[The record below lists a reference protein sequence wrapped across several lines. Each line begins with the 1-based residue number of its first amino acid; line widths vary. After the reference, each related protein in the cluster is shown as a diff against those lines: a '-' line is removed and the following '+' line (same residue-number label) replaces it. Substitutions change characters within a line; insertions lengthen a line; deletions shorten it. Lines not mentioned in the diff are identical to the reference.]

1 MDQQMYQPTDR
12 QDEMLQIDLGGGQ
25 ARVLLC
31 STTHMA
37 QECADI
43 HGASPVAAA
52 ALGRLMTGTA
62 MMGIMMKGE
71 DESVT
76 VTLKGDGPL
85 GALIAI
91 ADHGDVRA
99 CADDP
104 TVSLPLRADGKL
116 DVGGA
121 VGHTGRM
128 TVVRDLGGGKQ
139 YIGQSEIVSGEIAM
153 DFANYFTVSEQQPS
167 LVALGVRIHEG
178 LVLQAGGILIQ
189 PLPGCPEET
198 IDQLELRSPMFA
210 DISRELAYGSLDQLT
225 EDWFRGLEPRILERT
240 PLRYHCGC
248 SRERMERALI
258 SLGRGDLQ
266 SLIDEGQ
273 GAELSCHFCHAK
285 HFFTTEDLRRMLA
298 YSIQKEEGENP

>member
-1 MDQQMYQPTDR
+1 M
-12 QDEMLQIDLGGGQ
+12 DEMIQHPDEILQIDLGEGQ

-31 STTHMA
+31 SSTEMTRKCT
-37 QECADI
+37 EI
-43 HGASPVAAA
+43 HGASAVAAA
-52 ALGRLMTGTA
+52 ALGRLMTGAA
-62 MMGIMMKGE
+62 MMGVMLKGE
-71 DESVT
+71 EESVT
-76 VTLKGDGPL
+76 VTFKGDGPMGTL
-85 GALIAI
+85 MAV

-128 TVVRDLGGGKQ
+128 IVVRDLGHGKQ
-139 YIGQSEIVSGEIAM
+139 YVGQSEIVSGEIAM

-189 PLPGCPEET
+189 PLPGCPEEM

-210 DISRELAYGSLDQLT
+210 YISRELTFGTLEELT
-225 EDWFRGLEPRILERT
+225 GDWFRGLNPRILERT
-240 PLRYHCGC
+240 PIRYRCSC
-248 SRERMERALI
+248 SRERMEKALI
-258 SLGRGDLQ
+258 SLGRKDLQ

-273 GAELSCHFCHAK
+273 GAELSCHFCHRK
-285 HFFTTEDLRRMLA
+285 HFFTTEQLKDMLEKA
-298 YSIQKEEGENP
+298 GTKA

>member
-1 MDQQMYQPTDR
+1 MGT
-12 QDEMLQIDLGGGQ
+12 L
-25 ARVLLC
+25 
-31 STTHMA
+31 MA
-37 QECADI
+37 
-43 HGASPVAAA
+43 V
-52 ALGRLMTGTA
+52 
-62 MMGIMMKGE
+62 
-71 DESVT
+71 
-76 VTLKGDGPL
+76 
-85 GALIAI
+85 

-128 TVVRDLGGGKQ
+128 IVVRDLGNGKQ
-139 YIGQSEIVSGEIAM
+139 YVGQSEIVSGEIAM

-189 PLPGCPEET
+189 PLPGCPEEM

-210 DISRELAYGSLDQLT
+210 DISRELTFGTLEEMT
-225 EDWFRGLEPRILERT
+225 GDWFRGLNPRILERT
-240 PLRYHCGC
+240 PIRYRCSC
-248 SRERMERALI
+248 SRERMEKALI
-258 SLGRGDLQ
+258 SLGRKDLQ

-273 GAELSCHFCHAK
+273 GAELSCHFCHRK
-285 HFFTTEDLRRMLA
+285 HFFTTEQLKDMLEKA
-298 YSIQKEEGENP
+298 GTKA

>member
-1 MDQQMYQPTDR
+1 MEEIIKHP
-12 QDEMLQIDLGGGQ
+12 DEILQIDLGGGQ

-31 STTHMA
+31 SSTDMA

-62 MMGIMMKGE
+62 MMGIMLKGDE
-71 DESVT
+71 ESVT
-76 VTLKGDGPL
+76 VTMKGGGPMGTL
-85 GALIAI
+85 MAV

-99 CADDP
+99 YADDP
-104 TVSLPLRADGKL
+104 TVELPLREDGKL

-121 VGHTGRM
+121 VGRDGRM

-178 LVLQAGGILIQ
+178 TVLQAGGILIQ
-189 PLPGCPEET
+189 PLPDCPEEM
-198 IDQLELRSPMFA
+198 IEQLELRSPMFA
-210 DISRELAYGSLDQLT
+210 DISRELAYGTLDELT
-225 EDWFRGLEPRILERT
+225 EDWFRGLEPKILERT
-240 PLRYHCGC
+240 PIRYRCSC
-248 SRERMERALI
+248 SRERMEKALV
-258 SLGRGDLQ
+258 SLGRKDLQ

-273 GAELSCHFCHAK
+273 GAELSCHFCHRK
-285 HFFTTEDLRRMLA
+285 HFFTTEQLTELLDRAKR
-298 YSIQKEEGENP
+298 

>member
-1 MDQQMYQPTDR
+1 M
-12 QDEMLQIDLGGGQ
+12 DEMIQHPDEILHIDLGEGQ

-31 STTHMA
+31 SSTEMTRKCT
-37 QECADI
+37 EI
-43 HGASPVAAA
+43 HGASAVAAA
-52 ALGRLMTGTA
+52 ALGRLMTGAA
-62 MMGIMMKGE
+62 MMGVMLKGE
-71 DESVT
+71 EESVT
-76 VTLKGDGPL
+76 VTFKGDGPMGTL
-85 GALIAI
+85 MAV

-128 TVVRDLGGGKQ
+128 IVVRDLGHGKQ
-139 YIGQSEIVSGEIAM
+139 YVGQSEIVSGEIAM

-189 PLPGCPEET
+189 PLPGCPEEM

-210 DISRELAYGSLDQLT
+210 DISRELTFGTLEELT
-225 EDWFRGLEPRILERT
+225 GDWFRGLNPRILERT
-240 PLRYHCGC
+240 PIRYRCSC
-248 SRERMERALI
+248 SRERMEKALI
-258 SLGRGDLQ
+258 SLGRKDLQ

-273 GAELSCHFCHAK
+273 GAELSCHFCHRK
-285 HFFTTEDLRRMLA
+285 HFFTTEQLKDMLEKA
-298 YSIQKEEGENP
+298 GTKA

>member
-1 MDQQMYQPTDR
+1 MIQHP
-12 QDEMLQIDLGGGQ
+12 DEILHIDLGEGQ

-31 STTHMA
+31 SSTEMTRKCT
-37 QECADI
+37 EI
-43 HGASPVAAA
+43 HGASAVAAA
-52 ALGRLMTGTA
+52 ALGRLMTGAA
-62 MMGIMMKGE
+62 MMGVMLKGE
-71 DESVT
+71 EESVT
-76 VTLKGDGPL
+76 VTFKGDGPMGTL
-85 GALIAI
+85 MAV

-104 TVSLPLRADGKL
+104 TVSLPLREDGKL

-128 TVVRDLGGGKQ
+128 IVVRDLGNGKQ
-139 YIGQSEIVSGEIAM
+139 YVGQSEIVSGEIAM

-189 PLPGCPEET
+189 PLPGCPEEM

-210 DISRELAYGSLDQLT
+210 DISRELTFGTLEELT
-225 EDWFRGLEPRILERT
+225 GDWFRGLNPRILERT
-240 PLRYHCGC
+240 PIRYRCSC
-248 SRERMERALI
+248 SRERMEKALI
-258 SLGRGDLQ
+258 SLGRKDLQ

-273 GAELSCHFCHAK
+273 GAELSCHFCHRK
-285 HFFTTEDLRRMLA
+285 HFFTTEQLKDMLEKA
-298 YSIQKEEGENP
+298 GTKA

>member
-1 MDQQMYQPTDR
+1 M
-12 QDEMLQIDLGGGQ
+12 DEMIQHPDEILHIDLGEGQ

-31 STTHMA
+31 SSTEMA
-37 QECADI
+37 RKCTEI
-43 HGASPVAAA
+43 HGASAVAAA
-52 ALGRLMTGTA
+52 ALGRLMTGAA
-62 MMGIMMKGE
+62 MMGVMLKGE
-71 DESVT
+71 EESVT
-76 VTLKGDGPL
+76 VTFKGDGPMGTL
-85 GALIAI
+85 MAV

-128 TVVRDLGGGKQ
+128 IVVRDLGHGKQ
-139 YIGQSEIVSGEIAM
+139 YVGQSEIVSGEIAM

-189 PLPGCPEET
+189 PLPGCPEEM

-210 DISRELAYGSLDQLT
+210 DISRELTFGTLEEMT
-225 EDWFRGLEPRILERT
+225 GDWFRGLNPRILERT
-240 PLRYHCGC
+240 PIRYRCSC
-248 SRERMERALI
+248 SRERMEKALI
-258 SLGRGDLQ
+258 SLGRKDLQ

-273 GAELSCHFCHAK
+273 GAELSCHFCHRK
-285 HFFTTEDLRRMLA
+285 HFFTTEQLKDMLEKA
-298 YSIQKEEGENP
+298 GTKA

>member
-1 MDQQMYQPTDR
+1 M
-12 QDEMLQIDLGGGQ
+12 DEMIQHPDEILHIDLGEGQ

-31 STTHMA
+31 SSTEMA
-37 QECADI
+37 RKCTEI
-43 HGASPVAAA
+43 HGASAVAAA
-52 ALGRLMTGTA
+52 ALGRLMTGAA
-62 MMGIMMKGE
+62 MMGVMLKGE
-71 DESVT
+71 EESVT
-76 VTLKGDGPL
+76 VTFKGDGPMGTL
-85 GALIAI
+85 MAV

-128 TVVRDLGGGKQ
+128 IVVRDLGNGKQ
-139 YIGQSEIVSGEIAM
+139 YVGQSEIVSGEIAM

-189 PLPGCPEET
+189 PLPGCPEEM

-210 DISRELAYGSLDQLT
+210 DISRELTFGTLEEMT
-225 EDWFRGLEPRILERT
+225 GDWFRGLNPRILERT
-240 PLRYHCGC
+240 PIRYRCSC
-248 SRERMERALI
+248 SRERMEKALI
-258 SLGRGDLQ
+258 SLGRKDLQ

-273 GAELSCHFCHAK
+273 GAELSCHFCHRK
-285 HFFTTEDLRRMLA
+285 HFFTTEQLKDMLEKA
-298 YSIQKEEGENP
+298 GTKA